1 MHFTKGQESHP
12 FCYTRG
18 TWSRYF
24 SKKGTVGG
32 SEGGMRGQQKQ
43 PNQPRDQISVPSV
56 TASKRTEP
64 RPTCSSGFLR
74 SGPQA
79 GPSGT
84 AASVPGQWSA
94 RGPSLPLKGKEL
106 CNGPSLFVSSWFCC
120 CFVLF
125 LKYSR
130 AQRYVSF
137 PTGPLLARFS
147 CSFCELFH
155 SVQLLGRVLL
165 PLEAIYTQNL
175 GVLMCFSLP
184 GNRSGD
190 GGED

>member
-130 AQRYVSF
+130 AQRYVF
-137 PTGPLLARFS
+137 
-147 CSFCELFH
+147 
-155 SVQLLGRVLL
+155 LLGLSSLASPAPSVNSFILYSCWAGCCSHWKQFILR
-165 PLEAIYTQNL
+165 IL
-175 GVLMCFSLP
+175 GF
-184 GNRSGD
+184 
-190 GGED
+190 